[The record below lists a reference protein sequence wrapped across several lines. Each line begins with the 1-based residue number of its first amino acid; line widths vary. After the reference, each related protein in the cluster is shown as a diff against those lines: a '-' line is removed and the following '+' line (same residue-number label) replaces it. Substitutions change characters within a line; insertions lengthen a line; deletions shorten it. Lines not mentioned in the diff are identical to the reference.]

1 MSLYSVEANKIS
13 VYYPLLLVLTILAKV
28 YSWIAL
34 LSGSLKTKWR
44 IDIRVDLSLI
54 FQMNFYI
61 ISIGYVHCIIIY
73 LITPLLMSLLYNN
86 TKTKICQVFTL
97 QTCCKIQHV
106 SVLWGYL
113 RLKYLP
119 HLQTFQTNTYMLYR
133 VNSYYCSTNG
143 KNFLFLMLKVK
154 HYSLLSVLCSRS
166 KLSYLCNRNQQNL
179 ISSLKL
185 SDLCASSSSY

>member
-44 IDIRVDLSLI
+44 IDIRVDISLI

-73 LITPLLMSLLYNN
+73 LITPYLCHFCTIITRQKFVKYSLYKCVAKYSMSVSYEDTWGWNIFPTYRLFKLTHIRSTELTAITVLLMGRIFS
-86 TKTKICQVFTL
+86 
-97 QTCCKIQHV
+97 
-106 SVLWGYL
+106 
-113 RLKYLP
+113 
-119 HLQTFQTNTYMLYR
+119 
-133 VNSYYCSTNG
+133 
-143 KNFLFLMLKVK
+143 FL
-154 HYSLLSVLCSRS
+154 C
-166 KLSYLCNRNQQNL
+166 
-179 ISSLKL
+179 
-185 SDLCASSSSY
+185 